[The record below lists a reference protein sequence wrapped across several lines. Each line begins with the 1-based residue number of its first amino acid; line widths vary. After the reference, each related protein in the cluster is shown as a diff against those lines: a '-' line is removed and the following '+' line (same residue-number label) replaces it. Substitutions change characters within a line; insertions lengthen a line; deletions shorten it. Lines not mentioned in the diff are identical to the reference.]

1 MKSSPLRSLLA
12 AADPR
17 SALSNL
23 RRLEATGRNTA
34 EMIRYGGLETGED
47 YSPYEVL
54 SSHRMYRLRRYFP
67 ADLPQGRP
75 AMVLV
80 PPLMMTADMYDVAP
94 HTSAVAALHS
104 AGVDV
109 WVVDFGQPEKEP
121 GGLERNIA
129 DHVIAV
135 SEAVEEV
142 RGATGRDIVLGGQS
156 QGGMFSYQA
165 AAYRRG
171 EGIDSLITFGSP
183 VDTRAPLPVPLSR
196 ETAVRLA
203 QGLLDTGLIR
213 HLSVPGWAMR
223 TGTRMLT
230 PVKAARGRLAF
241 LMQLHDREALLRTER
256 QRRFLDSEGWTYYAG
271 PAFADLLEQ
280 ILVQNRML
288 EGGFVIGDRLVTLAD
303 IARPI
308 LTVVGETDI
317 LGHPES
323 VRGIRR
329 AAPRADVYELTLNTG
344 HFGLIGGSTARRIT
358 WPSVAAWVC
367 WRAGTGDLP
376 ETIIPADRV
385 AVAPGQAASRM
396 PQGVQGAIDVG
407 VCLAAFAFRSLSTTV
422 SRAQLVAREGG
433 TLVPR
438 LARLEN
444 LQPETAMSLGLLLDE
459 AARRDPQGVALLF
472 GDRVI
477 RRRELKHRV
486 DSVVRGL
493 ISVGV
498 RQGDRVGVL
507 MSSRPS
513 EFSVLA
519 AISRLGAAAVLLRP
533 DGDVAAEARLGGISW
548 AIADPEHAG
557 SVPAM
562 PDVTWCVLGGGTAP
576 RDLPP
581 HIVDLER
588 IDPDQVAVPAWYRPN
603 PTRAA
608 DVAFLLFAG
617 EGDSIRARVIT
628 NRRWA
633 LSALGT
639 ASAAALRP
647 ADTVY
652 STTPLHHSSALL
664 MAVGGAVAAGS
675 RLALAS
681 SSDPDVFWA
690 EVRRYGATC
699 VSYTWTSLRQITAGP
714 PNPAER
720 HHPIRLFIGSG
731 MPPGLWA
738 RVTERFAPARVL
750 EFYAS
755 ADGEATL
762 ANVGGTKIGAV
773 GRPLPGTAEVKV
785 AAYDPVRRR
794 IITGPDGLA
803 RECEPGQLG
812 LLLARCDSPDLARH
826 VLRGVFAADDAWQST
841 GDLFTRDAEGDLW
854 LAGAVGSLIRT
865 QAGPVPALRIA
876 SALTTIPAVDL
887 AVAYGVPDGGN
898 EAAVAAVTLF
908 PGASLSSWDLRQ
920 AMRTLSPACRPRY
933 VQVVTTIPLTSWS
946 RPLSPALREAGL
958 PRPGR
963 GRALWHLTSDRE
975 TYQQPSGSPRRPAE
989 QAVPQ
994 KTEE

>member
-1 MKSSPLRSLLA
+1 MNPSALRSLVA

-17 SALSNL
+17 SALNHL

-34 EMIRYGGLETGED
+34 ELIRYGGLETGEE

-54 SSHRMYRLRRYFP
+54 ASHRMYRLRRYFTGDLP
-67 ADLPQGRP
+67 ADKPSI
-75 AMVLV
+75 VLV

-94 HTSAVAALHS
+94 RTSAVTALHD
-104 AGVDV
+104 AGIDV
-109 WVVDFGQPEKEP
+109 WVVDFGRPEKEP
-121 GGLERNIA
+121 GGLERTIA
-129 DHVIAV
+129 DHVFAV
-135 SEAVEEV
+135 SEVVDEV
-142 RGATGRDIVLGGQS
+142 RRATGRDVVLGGQS

-171 EGIDSLITFGSP
+171 EGIDSLVTFGSP
-183 VDTRAPLPVPLSR
+183 VDTRAPLPVPLST

-203 QGLLDTGLIR
+203 QGLVDTGLMR
-213 HLSVPGWAMR
+213 HLSVPGWMMR

-256 QRRFLDSEGWTYYAG
+256 QRRFLDSEGWTYYSG

-280 ILVQNRML
+280 FLVQNRML

-303 IARPI
+303 IDRPI
-308 LTVVGETDI
+308 LTVVGETDV
-317 LGHPES
+317 LGHPVS

-358 WPSVAAWVC
+358 WPSVADWVR
-367 WRAGTGDLP
+367 WRAGQGDLP
-376 ETIIPADRV
+376 EAIVPADLVVSTRV
-385 AVAPGQAASRM
+385 PTAGALAQR
-396 PQGVQGAIDVG
+396 VQGAADLG
-407 VCLAAFAFRSLSTTV
+407 VSAAHLAISSVSATA
-422 SRAQLVAREGG
+422 SRARLVARDGV

-438 LARLEN
+438 LARLEH
-444 LQPETAMSLGLLLDE
+444 LQPDSAMSLGLLLDE
-459 AARRDPQGVALLF
+459 AARRDPDGVALLF

-486 DSVVRGL
+486 DSIVRGL
-493 ISVGV
+493 LRLGV

-513 EFSVLA
+513 ALAVLA

-533 DGDVAAEARLGGISW
+533 DGDVVAEAGLGGISW
-548 AIADPEHAG
+548 AVADPEHAG
-557 SVPAM
+557 SAPPMAG
-562 PDVTWCVLGGGTAP
+562 VTWCVLGGGTAP

-581 HIVDLER
+581 HVIDMER
-588 IDPDQVAVPAWYRPN
+588 IDPGEVAVPAWYRPN

-608 DVAFLLFAG
+608 DVAFVLFTG
-617 EGDSIRARVIT
+617 EGEHTRARVIT

-639 ASAAALRP
+639 ASAAALKP

-664 MAVGGAVAAGS
+664 MAVGGAIAAGT

-681 SSDPDVFWA
+681 GADPDVFWA

-699 VSYTWTSLRQITAGP
+699 VSYTWTSLRAITHGP
-714 PNPAER
+714 PTPAER
-720 HHPIRLFIGSG
+720 HHPIRLFFGSG
-731 MPPGLWA
+731 MPPGLWT

-755 ADGEATL
+755 ADGEAIL
-762 ANVGGTKIGAV
+762 ANVAGVKVGAA
-773 GRPLPGTAEVKV
+773 GRPLPGTAEVRI
-785 AAYDPVRRR
+785 AAYDPARRR
-794 IITGPDGLA
+794 LATGADGLA
-803 RECEPGQLG
+803 RECDPGQIG
-812 LLLARCDSPDLARH
+812 LLLARCDPRDPARH
-826 VLRGVFAADDAWQST
+826 ALRGVFAAADAWQST
-841 GDLFTRDAEGDLW
+841 GDLFTRDADGDLW
-854 LAGAVGSLIRT
+854 LAGPSGGLIQT
-865 QAGPVPALRIA
+865 PDGPAPPFRIA
-876 SALTTIPAVDL
+876 SALSTIPSVDL
-887 AVAYGVPDGGN
+887 AVAYGVPDG
-898 EAAVAAVTLF
+898 EHELAVAAVTVF
-908 PGASLSSWDLRQ
+908 PGSSLSPWDLRH
-920 AMRTLSPACRPRY
+920 AMRTLDPACRPRY
-933 VQVVTTIPLTSWS
+933 VQVVTGIPLTSWS
-946 RPLSPALREAGL
+946 RPLHHPLQEAGL
-958 PRPGR
+958 PRPG
-963 GRALWHLTSDRE
+963 GARALWRLTPDRE
-975 TYQQPSGSPRRPAE
+975 TYQQLDGSPSRKTAKAAPR
-989 QAVPQ
+989 